1 MASDPPSSTL
11 RTVWTSSELGMP
23 SSVTPMCRKSLA
35 RIEKSLRRS
44 SLPATPGSVC
54 TARIGSSASN
64 PRRFWSSA
72 LPIEICDATPG
83 ASRGNEIALDFDVFF
98 VGAGTLGQRNRE
110 IERPSR
116 RHVHVTPREPVADER
131 HLQDP
136 GPGRQVGQ
144 EEPSLGTCH
153 DAAWL
158 SVEHH
163 ARVLQRLS
171 RARVHDE
178 AAHRPRQPLSAI
190 SPPGEDAHDER
201 REAGPDWHRRHR
213 IV

>member
-1 MASDPPSSTL
+1 
-11 RTVWTSSELGMP
+11 
-23 SSVTPMCRKSLA
+23 MCRKSLA
-35 RIEKSLRRS
+35 RIEKSLRKS

-72 LPIEICDATPG
+72 LPIDDLRRDA
-83 ASRGNEIALDFDVFF
+83 RGFAGERIALDFDVFF
-98 VGAGTLGQRNRE
+98 VGARPLGQRNRE

-153 DAAWL
+153 DAARL

-178 AAHRPRQPLSAI
+178 AAHRPRQPLPAI

-201 REAGPDWHRRHR
+201 REAGPDWHPRHR